1 MYAAA
6 GGASIASRQAR
17 QKQRQQNKTNRE
29 AQQKKLAQL
38 RAGIGTAVPVKT
50 PTLSKQFH
58 QLPQNYLRTPNAQ
71 ARKLS
76 AGYTTQSKLLLP
88 IDEGNNSQ
96 QQLQQHQH
104 YHPHQPGHHHI
115 PPSPSRQ
122 NLRLHDEYRRQA
134 LKKSATASGALVS
147 QADGTPPTTPTLC
160 FASHKPGSEEHT
172 DDSLHYPPNQLQI
185 PIPHDSF
192 LVTPATPLATSPN
205 DCNNQ
210 LPSTPPPHG
219 HLERKCSVYR
229 GRELSALEEQNSNNT
244 NNYNNRTTTITA
256 TTIHDI
262 QGTDEYN
269 YSIPNGGRPHYIH
282 STKQWTDGVDYCDS
296 EHRQMGICTCDHVE
310 VNLFV
315 ISVDTLAFSLFE

>member
-38 RAGIGTAVPVKT
+38 RAGVGTVPVVKT
-50 PTLSKQFH
+50 PTQSKQFH

-88 IDEGNNSQ
+88 IDEGHNSQ
-96 QQLQQHQH
+96 QQQYQQ
-104 YHPHQPGHHHI
+104 HQPGHHHI

-122 NLRLHDEYRRQA
+122 NLHHYDEYRRQA

-147 QADGTPPTTPTLC
+147 QAETPPTTPTLC
-160 FASHKPGSEEHT
+160 FASLKPGSEEHT
-172 DDSLHYPPNQLQI
+172 DDSFHYPPNQLQI
-185 PIPHDSF
+185 PLSHDSY

-205 DCNNQ
+205 NQ
-210 LPSTPPPHG
+210 LPSSPPPHG

-244 NNYNNRTTTITA
+244 NYNNRTTTITA
-256 TTIHDI
+256 TTVHDI

-269 YSIPNGGRPHYIH
+269 YSIPNGGRHHHHIH

-296 EHRQMGICTCDHVE
+296 EHRQMGICTCDHIE
-310 VNLFV
+310 VNYYLY
-315 ISVDTLAFSLFE
+315 